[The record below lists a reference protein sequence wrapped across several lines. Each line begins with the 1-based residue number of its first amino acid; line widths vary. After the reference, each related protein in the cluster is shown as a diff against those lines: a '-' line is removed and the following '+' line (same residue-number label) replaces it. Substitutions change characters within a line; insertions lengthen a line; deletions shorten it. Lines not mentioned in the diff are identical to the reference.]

1 MLRNGAVHF
10 RTDPPVSQG
19 QLKWADEIIQ
29 SRNQQRAKDSR
40 TARDVVSPMHI
51 IISRSPFTTPEW
63 MPIILKP
70 QNLPSPTV
78 SYLVSIYNV
87 QATPLKRDPNL
98 HPSSKVCPPLC
109 PADRRIANTTAKG
122 KGDHLRG
129 VNSNLRLD
137 RHIIE
142 A

>member
-1 MLRNGAVHF
+1 
-10 RTDPPVSQG
+10 
-19 QLKWADEIIQ
+19 
-29 SRNQQRAKDSR
+29 
-40 TARDVVSPMHI
+40 
-51 IISRSPFTTPEW
+51 

-129 VNSNLRLD
+129 YYDISGAEPFKVETRLPRHPWIDTRSGETFLNGDFSNSRIFF
-137 RHIIE
+137 RHIQSLPSLGVTILQNRP
-142 A
+142 AIARRSSLVK